1 MRYPASVVGKFIKS
15 DTSLHFHTPRM
26 ADDGILLGTKSQV
39 ESFSAFQVLII
50 KHNPSLLSFKFAR
63 LLQQFTMTSMISH
76 EPASRTSS

>member
-1 MRYPASVVGKFIKS
+1 MRYLATIVRKFIKS

-26 ADDGILLGTKSQV
+26 ADDGILLETKSQNN
-39 ESFSAFQVLII
+39 SSAFQVLII

-63 LLQQFTMTSMISH
+63 LLQQFKVTSMISH